1 MLADGVGHL
10 HLWLG
15 GWGGH
20 ARLELAHFS
29 LVVRVVGVRL
39 GEEVEARV
47 LRLSL
52 ADLVLKVQSV
62 SGHKQCRLVNNG

>member
-1 MLADGVGHL
+1 
-10 HLWLG
+10 
-15 GWGGH
+15 
-20 ARLELAHFS
+20 
-29 LVVRVVGVRL
+29 
-39 GEEVEARV
+39 